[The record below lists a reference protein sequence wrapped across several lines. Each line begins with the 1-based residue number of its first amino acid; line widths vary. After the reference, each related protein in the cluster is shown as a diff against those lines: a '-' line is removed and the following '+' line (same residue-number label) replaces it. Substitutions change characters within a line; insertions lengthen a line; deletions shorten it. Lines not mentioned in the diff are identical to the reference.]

1 MKSIKDIN
9 FAGRKV
15 LLRVDFNVPMNDQK
29 QITDDTR
36 MRESMPTI
44 EKLLKDGAAI
54 IIMAHFG
61 RPKKGGFEPELTLE
75 PVAKYLET
83 LVKRPVK
90 FTQELLGSGKPEQ
103 MAKELKSGEVMLLEN
118 IRFYPEETKG
128 GEDLARQLAA
138 LGDCYINDAFG
149 AAHREH
155 SSTAV
160 IARFFPNDKYFGF
173 LMENE
178 VRNLEKL
185 MQNPPRPFTAI
196 IGGSK
201 VSSKIGILEN
211 LLDKV
216 DNMIIIGGMRYTFT
230 KALGGKIGNSICEDD
245 KLDLARELMRRMDAK
260 GVKYY
265 LPVDSVIGDKFGND
279 ANTKIVP
286 SGEVPD
292 GWESCDRRAFGARDL
307 RQRHQGHRP
316 ERRRELQE
324 RLLRGRRWR
333 RQRGCRQADAPRRPD
348 ELCLHRWRRHARI
361 PRRQGPPRHQSH
373 PGLIPN
379 GEKPSKAGL
388 QALPFFILKSL
399 CRPPPMTWANHRSDI
414 GETYYHP

>member
-1 MKSIKDIN
+1 MKSIKDVN
-9 FAGRKV
+9 FKGRKV
-15 LLRVDFNVPMNDQK
+15 LLRVDFNVPVDDNK
-29 QITDDTR
+29 NITDDTR

-44 EKLLKDGAAI
+44 NKLLADGAAI

-61 RPKKGGFEPELTLE
+61 RPKKGGFEPEFTLA
-75 PVAKYLET
+75 PVAKHLEELT
-83 LVKRPVK
+83 GRPVK
-90 FTQELLGSGKPEQ
+90 FTQALLGSGEPEA
-103 MAKELKSGEVMLLEN
+103 MAAALKDGEVMLLEN
-118 IRFYPEETKG
+118 IRFYPGETKG
-128 GEDLARQLAA
+128 DVALAEQLSK

-160 IARFFPNDKYFGF
+160 IAKFFPNEKYFGF

-245 KLDLARELMRRMDAK
+245 KLDLAKELMRRMDEK

-279 ANTKIVP
+279 ANTQIVP

-292 GWESCDRRAFGARDL
+292 GWESMDCGPESCKAIRDIIMGSKTIL
-307 RQRHQGHRP
+307 WNGP
-316 ERRRELQE
+316 AGVFELDTFAKGTRDIAQSV
-324 RLLRGRRWR
+324 
-333 RQRGCRQADAPRRPD
+333 ADA
-348 ELCLHRWRRHARI
+348 CK
-361 PRRQGPPRHQSH
+361 QGCFAAVGGGDSVAAVKQMHLADQMSYVSTGGGAMLEYLEGKVL
-373 PGLIPN
+373 PGI
-379 GEKPSKAGL
+379 KAI
-388 QALPFFILKSL
+388 Q
-399 CRPPPMTWANHRSDI
+399 D
-414 GETYYHP
+414 

>member
-1 MKSIKDIN
+1 MKSIKDVN
-9 FAGRKV
+9 FKGRKV
-15 LLRVDFNVPMNDQK
+15 LLRVDFNVPVDDKKN
-29 QITDDTR
+29 ITDDTR

-44 EKLLKDGAAI
+44 KKLLADGASI

-61 RPKKGGFEPELTLE
+61 RPKKGGFEPEFTLE
-75 PVAKYLET
+75 PVAIHLEE
-83 LVKRPVK
+83 LAGCNVK
-90 FTQELLGSGKPEQ
+90 FTNSLLGSGEPEK
-103 MAKELKSGEVMLLEN
+103 MAAELKEGEILLLEN
-118 IRFYPEETKG
+118 IRFYPGETKG
-128 GEDLARQLAA
+128 DEALAEQLSK

-160 IARFFPNDKYFGF
+160 IAKFFPNDKYFGF

-185 MQNPPRPFTAI
+185 MHGAPRPFTAI

-245 KLDLARELMRRMDAK
+245 KMDLALELMRRMDEK

-279 ANTKIVP
+279 ANTQIVP

-292 GWESCDRRAFGARDL
+292 GWESMDCGPESCKAIRDIILASKTILWNGPAGVFELSTFAKGTNEIALSVAEACKQGCFAAVGGGDSVAAVKQMGLADQMSYVSTGGGAML
-307 RQRHQGHRP
+307 EYLEGKV
-316 ERRRELQE
+316 L
-324 RLLRGRRWR
+324 
-333 RQRGCRQADAPRRPD
+333 
-348 ELCLHRWRRHARI
+348 
-361 PRRQGPPRHQSH
+361 
-373 PGLIPN
+373 PGI
-379 GEKPSKAGL
+379 KAI
-388 QALPFFILKSL
+388 Q
-399 CRPPPMTWANHRSDI
+399 D
-414 GETYYHP
+414 

>member
-36 MRESMPTI
+36 IRESMPTI
-44 EKLLKDGAAI
+44 EKLLKDGAAV

-61 RPKKGGFEPELTLE
+61 RPKKGGFEPEFTLE

-83 LVKRPVK
+83 IVGRPVH
-90 FTQELLGSGKPEQ
+90 FTQALLGSGEVEQ
-103 MAKELKSGEVMLLEN
+103 MAQNLKGGEIMLLEN

-128 GEDLARQLAA
+128 DVQFAERLSK

-155 SSTAV
+155 CSTAV

-185 MQNPPRPFTAI
+185 MHNAPRPFTAI

-211 LLDKV
+211 LIDKV

-230 KALGGKIGNSICEDD
+230 KAMGGKIGNSICEDD
-245 KLDLARELMRRMDAK
+245 KMDLALDLMRRMDEK

-279 ANTKIVP
+279 ANTQIVP

-292 GWESCDRRAFGARDL
+292 GWESMDCGPESCKAIHDIIMNSKTILWNGPAGVFELETFAKGTKAIAQSVAESCKQGCFAAVGGGDSVAAVKQMGLADQMSYVSTGGGAML
-307 RQRHQGHRP
+307 EYLEGKVLP
-316 ERRRELQE
+316 GIKAVQE
-324 RLLRGRRWR
+324 
-333 RQRGCRQADAPRRPD
+333 
-348 ELCLHRWRRHARI
+348 
-361 PRRQGPPRHQSH
+361 
-373 PGLIPN
+373 
-379 GEKPSKAGL
+379 
-388 QALPFFILKSL
+388 
-399 CRPPPMTWANHRSDI
+399 
-414 GETYYHP
+414 

>member
-15 LLRVDFNVPMNDQK
+15 LLRVDFNVPVDDNK
-29 QITDDTR
+29 HITDDTR

-44 EKLLKDGAAI
+44 EKLLKDGAAV

-75 PVAKYLET
+75 PVARHLET
-83 LVKRPVK
+83 LVGRPVL

-103 MAKELKSGEVMLLEN
+103 MAKDLKGGEVLLLEN

-128 GEDLARQLAA
+128 GEELARQLAA

-216 DNMIIIGGMRYTFT
+216 DNMVIIGGMRYTFT

-245 KLDLARELMRRMDAK
+245 KLDLARDLMQRMDAK

-265 LPVDSVIGDKFGND
+265 LPVDSVIGDKFSND
-279 ANTKIVP
+279 ANTRIVP

-292 GWESCDRRAFGARDL
+292 GWESMDCGPESCKAIHDIVMKSKTILWNGPAGVFELDTFAKGTKAIAQSVAESCKQGCFAAVGGGDSVAAVKLMGLADQMSYVSTGGGAML
-307 RQRHQGHRP
+307 EYLEGKT
-316 ERRRELQE
+316 L
-324 RLLRGRRWR
+324 
-333 RQRGCRQADAPRRPD
+333 
-348 ELCLHRWRRHARI
+348 
-361 PRRQGPPRHQSH
+361 
-373 PGLIPN
+373 PGI
-379 GEKPSKAGL
+379 KA
-388 QALPFFILKSL
+388 IS
-399 CRPPPMTWANHRSDI
+399 
-414 GETYYHP
+414 E

>member
-1 MKSIKDIN
+1 MKSIKDVN
-9 FAGRKV
+9 FKGRKV
-15 LLRVDFNVPMNDQK
+15 LLRVDFNVPVDDNK
-29 QITDDTR
+29 NITDDTR

-44 EKLLKDGAAI
+44 NKLLADGASI

-61 RPKKGGFEPELTLE
+61 RPKKGGFEPEFTLE
-75 PVAKYLET
+75 PVAKHLKELT
-83 LVKRPVK
+83 GRDVK
-90 FTQELLGSGKPEQ
+90 FTQALLGSGEPEK
-103 MAKELKSGEVMLLEN
+103 MAAELKDGEIMLLEN
-118 IRFYPEETKG
+118 IRFYPGETKG
-128 GEDLARQLAA
+128 DEALAEQLSK

-160 IARFFPNDKYFGF
+160 IAKFFPNDKYFGF

-185 MQNPPRPFTAI
+185 MHDAPRPFTAI

-211 LLDKV
+211 LIDKV

-230 KALGGKIGNSICEDD
+230 KSLGGKIGNSICEDD
-245 KLDLARELMRRMDAK
+245 KLDLARDLMRRMDEK

-279 ANTKIVP
+279 ANTQIVA

-292 GWESCDRRAFGARDL
+292 GWESMDCGPESCKAIRDIIMQSKTIL
-307 RQRHQGHRP
+307 WNGP
-316 ERRRELQE
+316 AGVFELSTFAKGTNE
-324 RLLRGRRWR
+324 IAISV
-333 RQRGCRQADAPRRPD
+333 ADA
-348 ELCLHRWRRHARI
+348 CK
-361 PRRQGPPRHQSH
+361 QGCFAAVGGGDSVAAVKQMGLADQMSYVSTGGGAMLEYLEGKVL
-373 PGLIPN
+373 PGI
-379 GEKPSKAGL
+379 KAI
-388 QALPFFILKSL
+388 Q
-399 CRPPPMTWANHRSDI
+399 
-414 GETYYHP
+414 E

>member
-1 MKSIKDIN
+1 MKSIKEIN
-9 FAGRKV
+9 FVGKKV
-15 LLRVDFNVPMNDQK
+15 LLRVDFNVPMDDQK
-29 QITDDTR
+29 RITDDTR

-44 EKLLKDGAAI
+44 EKLLSDGAAV

-75 PVAKYLET
+75 PVAKHLET
-83 LVKRPVK
+83 LVGRPVR
-90 FTQELLGSGKPEQ
+90 FTQELLGSGVPEQ
-103 MAKELKSGEVMLLEN
+103 MARDLKGGEVMLLEN
-118 IRFYPEETKG
+118 IRFYPGETKG
-128 GEDLARQLAA
+128 DEELARQLAD

-160 IARFFPNDKYFGF
+160 IARFFPQAKYFGF

-185 MQNPPRPFTAI
+185 MHDAPRPFTAI

-230 KALGGKIGNSICEDD
+230 KALGGRIGNSICEDD
-245 KLDLARELMRRMDAK
+245 KLDLARELMRRMDEK
-260 GVKYY
+260 GVRYY
-265 LPVDSVIGDKFGND
+265 LPVDSVVGDKFGND
-279 ANTKIVP
+279 ANTQIVP

-292 GWESCDRRAFGARDL
+292 GWESMDCGPESCKAIHDIVMNSKTILWNGPAGVFELETFAKGTHAIARSVAESCKQGCFAAVGGGDSVAAVKQMGIADQMSYVSTGGGAML
-307 RQRHQGHRP
+307 EYLEGKV
-316 ERRRELQE
+316 L
-324 RLLRGRRWR
+324 
-333 RQRGCRQADAPRRPD
+333 
-348 ELCLHRWRRHARI
+348 
-361 PRRQGPPRHQSH
+361 
-373 PGLIPN
+373 PGI
-379 GEKPSKAGL
+379 KAI
-388 QALPFFILKSL
+388 Q
-399 CRPPPMTWANHRSDI
+399 D
-414 GETYYHP
+414 

>member
-1 MKSIKDIN
+1 MKSIKDVN

-15 LLRVDFNVPMNDQK
+15 LLRVDFNVPVDEHKN
-29 QITDDTR
+29 ITDDTR
-36 MRESMPTI
+36 MRESMPTLT
-44 EKLLKDGAAI
+44 KLLSDGAAV

-61 RPKKGGFEPELTLE
+61 RPKKGGFEAEFTLE
-75 PVAKYLET
+75 PVARHLET
-83 LVKRPVK
+83 LLGRKVA
-90 FTQELLGSGKPEQ
+90 FTQALLGSGEPET
-103 MAKELKSGEVMLLEN
+103 MAKNLKGGEVMLLEN
-118 IRFYPEETKG
+118 IRFYPGETKG
-128 GEDLARQLAA
+128 DEELAAQLAK

-160 IARFFPNDKYFGF
+160 IAKFFPNDKYFGY

-230 KALGGKIGNSICEDD
+230 KAFGGKIGNSICEDD
-245 KLDLARELMRRMDAK
+245 KLDLARELMRRMDEK

-279 ANTKIVP
+279 ANTQIVP

-292 GWESCDRRAFGARDL
+292 GWESMDCGPESCKAIRDIIMASKTIL
-307 RQRHQGHRP
+307 WNGP
-316 ERRRELQE
+316 AGVFELSTFAKGTNHIAQSV
-324 RLLRGRRWR
+324 
-333 RQRGCRQADAPRRPD
+333 ADA
-348 ELCLHRWRRHARI
+348 CK
-361 PRRQGPPRHQSH
+361 QGCFAAVGGGDSVAAVKQMGLADQMSYVSTGGGAMLEYLEGKVL
-373 PGLIPN
+373 PGI
-379 GEKPSKAGL
+379 KA
-388 QALPFFILKSL
+388 IK
-399 CRPPPMTWANHRSDI
+399 D
-414 GETYYHP
+414 

>member
-1 MKSIKDIN
+1 MKSIKDIC

-36 MRESMPTI
+36 IRESMPTI
-44 EKLLKDGAAI
+44 EKLLSDGAAV

-61 RPKKGGFEPELTLE
+61 RPKKGGFEPEFTLQ
-75 PVAKYLET
+75 PVAQYLEK
-83 LVKRPVK
+83 LVNRPVH
-90 FTQELLGSGKPEQ
+90 FTQALLGSGEVEQ
-103 MAKELKSGEVMLLEN
+103 MAQNLKGGEVMLMEN

-128 GEDLARQLAA
+128 DVQFAERLSK
-138 LGDCYINDAFG
+138 LGDCYVNDAFG

-155 SSTAV
+155 CSTAV
-160 IARFFPNDKYFGF
+160 VARFFPNDKYFGF

-185 MQNPPRPFTAI
+185 MHNAPRPFTAI

-211 LLDKV
+211 LIDKV

-230 KALGGKIGNSICEDD
+230 KAMGGKIGNSICEDD
-245 KLDLARELMRRMDAK
+245 KMDLALDLMRRMDEK

-279 ANTKIVP
+279 ANTQIVA

-292 GWESCDRRAFGARDL
+292 GWESMDCGPESCKAIHDIIMASKTILWNGPAGVFELETFAKGTKAIAQSVAESCKQGCFAAVGGGDSVAAVKQMGLADQMSYVSTGGGAML
-307 RQRHQGHRP
+307 EYLEGKVLP
-316 ERRRELQE
+316 GIKAIQE
-324 RLLRGRRWR
+324 
-333 RQRGCRQADAPRRPD
+333 
-348 ELCLHRWRRHARI
+348 
-361 PRRQGPPRHQSH
+361 
-373 PGLIPN
+373 
-379 GEKPSKAGL
+379 
-388 QALPFFILKSL
+388 
-399 CRPPPMTWANHRSDI
+399 
-414 GETYYHP
+414 

>member
-1 MKSIKDIN
+1 MKSIKDVN
-9 FAGRKV
+9 FKGRKV
-15 LLRVDFNVPMNDQK
+15 LLRVDFNVPVDDNK
-29 QITDDTR
+29 NITDDTR

-44 EKLLKDGAAI
+44 NKLLADGASI

-61 RPKKGGFEPELTLE
+61 RPKKGGFEPELSLA
-75 PVAKYLET
+75 PVAKHLET
-83 LVKRPVK
+83 LTGRPVQ
-90 FTQELLGSGKPEQ
+90 FSQSLLGEGKVEQ
-103 MAKELKSGEVMLLEN
+103 MAKDLKEGEILLLEN

-128 GEDLARQLAA
+128 GVELAEQLAK

-216 DNMIIIGGMRYTFT
+216 DNMVIIGGMRYTFT
-230 KALGGKIGNSICEDD
+230 KAMGGKIGNSICEDD
-245 KLDLARELMRRMDAK
+245 KMDLALELMKKMDER

-265 LPVDSVIGDKFGND
+265 LPSDSVIADKFAND
-279 ANTKIVP
+279 ANTQIVP
-286 SGEVPD
+286 SNAVPD
-292 GWESCDRRAFGARDL
+292 GWESMDCGPESCKMLRDVIMSSKTILWNGPAGVFELPTFAKGTHEIAKCVAEACKQGCFAAVGGGDSVAAVKQMGIADQMSYVSTGGGAML
-307 RQRHQGHRP
+307 EYLEGKT
-316 ERRRELQE
+316 L
-324 RLLRGRRWR
+324 
-333 RQRGCRQADAPRRPD
+333 
-348 ELCLHRWRRHARI
+348 
-361 PRRQGPPRHQSH
+361 
-373 PGLIPN
+373 PGIAAI
-379 GEKPSKAGL
+379 K
-388 QALPFFILKSL
+388 
-399 CRPPPMTWANHRSDI
+399 D
-414 GETYYHP
+414 

>member
-1 MKSIKDIN
+1 MKSIKDVN
-9 FAGRKV
+9 FKGRKV
-15 LLRVDFNVPMNDQK
+15 LLRVDFNVPVDDNK
-29 QITDDTR
+29 NITDDTR

-44 EKLLKDGAAI
+44 NKLLADGAAI

-61 RPKKGGFEPELTLE
+61 RPKKGGFEPEFTLA
-75 PVAKYLET
+75 PVAKHLEELT
-83 LVKRPVK
+83 GRPVK
-90 FTQELLGSGKPEQ
+90 FTQALLGSGEPEA
-103 MAKELKSGEVMLLEN
+103 MAAALKDGEVMLLEN
-118 IRFYPEETKG
+118 IRFYPGETKG
-128 GEDLARQLAA
+128 DLALAEQLSK

-160 IARFFPNDKYFGF
+160 IAKFFPNDKYFGF

-245 KLDLARELMRRMDAK
+245 KLDLAKELMRRMDEK

-279 ANTKIVP
+279 ANTQIVR

-292 GWESCDRRAFGARDL
+292 GWESMDCGPESCKAIRDIIMGSKTIL
-307 RQRHQGHRP
+307 WNGP
-316 ERRRELQE
+316 AGVFELDTFAKGTRDIAQSV
-324 RLLRGRRWR
+324 
-333 RQRGCRQADAPRRPD
+333 ADA
-348 ELCLHRWRRHARI
+348 CK
-361 PRRQGPPRHQSH
+361 QGCFAAVGGGDSVAAVKQMHLADQMSYVSTGGGAMLEYLEGKVL
-373 PGLIPN
+373 PGI
-379 GEKPSKAGL
+379 KAI
-388 QALPFFILKSL
+388 Q
-399 CRPPPMTWANHRSDI
+399 D
-414 GETYYHP
+414 

>member
-1 MKSIKDIN
+1 MKSIKDVN
-9 FAGRKV
+9 FKGRKV
-15 LLRVDFNVPMNDQK
+15 LLRVDFNVPVDDNK
-29 QITDDTR
+29 NITDDTR

-44 EKLLKDGAAI
+44 NKLLADGAAI

-61 RPKKGGFEPELTLE
+61 RPKKGGFEPEFTLA
-75 PVAKYLET
+75 PVAKHLEELT
-83 LVKRPVK
+83 GRPVK
-90 FTQELLGSGKPEQ
+90 FTQALLGSGEPEA
-103 MAKELKSGEVMLLEN
+103 MAAALKDGEVMLLEN
-118 IRFYPEETKG
+118 IRFYPGETKG
-128 GEDLARQLAA
+128 DVALAEQLSK

-160 IARFFPNDKYFGF
+160 IAKFFPNDKYFGF

-178 VRNLEKL
+178 VCNLEKL

-230 KALGGKIGNSICEDD
+230 KALGGRIGNSICEDD
-245 KLDLARELMRRMDAK
+245 KLDLAKELMRRMDEK

-279 ANTKIVP
+279 ANTQIVP

-292 GWESCDRRAFGARDL
+292 GWESMDCGPESCKAIRDIIMGSKTIL
-307 RQRHQGHRP
+307 WNGP
-316 ERRRELQE
+316 AGVFELDTFAKGTRDIAQSV
-324 RLLRGRRWR
+324 
-333 RQRGCRQADAPRRPD
+333 ADA
-348 ELCLHRWRRHARI
+348 CK
-361 PRRQGPPRHQSH
+361 QGCFAAVGGGDSVAAVKQMHLADQMSYVSTGGGAMLEYLEGKVL
-373 PGLIPN
+373 PGI
-379 GEKPSKAGL
+379 KAI
-388 QALPFFILKSL
+388 Q
-399 CRPPPMTWANHRSDI
+399 D
-414 GETYYHP
+414 

>member
-9 FAGRKV
+9 FKGRRV
-15 LLRVDFNVPMNDQK
+15 LLRVDFNVPMDDNK
-29 QITDDTR
+29 KITDDTR
-36 MRESMPTI
+36 IQESLPTI
-44 EKLLKDGAAI
+44 KKLLSDGAAI

-61 RPKKGGFEPELTLE
+61 RPKKGGFEPEFTLE

-83 LVKRPVK
+83 VIGRPVQ
-90 FTQELLGSGKPEQ
+90 FTQSLLGEGKVEQ
-103 MAKELKSGEVMLLEN
+103 MAKELKDG
-118 IRFYPEETKG
+118 
-128 GEDLARQLAA
+128 
-138 LGDCYINDAFG
+138 G

-160 IARFFPNDKYFGF
+160 IAKFFPNDKYFGF

-185 MQNPPRPFTAI
+185 MQNPSRPFTAI

-211 LLDKV
+211 LIDKV

-245 KLDLARELMRRMDAK
+245 KLDLARELMQRMEQK

-279 ANTKIVP
+279 ANTQIVP

-292 GWESCDRRAFGARDL
+292 GWESMDCG
-307 RQRHQGHRP
+307 P
-316 ERRRELQE
+316 ESCKAIREIIMGSKTILWNGPAGVFELSTFAKGTKDIAQSV
-324 RLLRGRRWR
+324 
-333 RQRGCRQADAPRRPD
+333 ADA
-348 ELCLHRWRRHARI
+348 CK
-361 PRRQGPPRHQSH
+361 QGCFAAVGGGDSVAAVKQMHLADQMSYVSTGGGAMLEYLEGKVL
-373 PGLIPN
+373 PGI
-379 GEKPSKAGL
+379 KAIQG
-388 QALPFFILKSL
+388 
-399 CRPPPMTWANHRSDI
+399 
-414 GETYYHP
+414 

>member
-36 MRESMPTI
+36 IRESMPTI
-44 EKLLKDGAAI
+44 EKLLADGAAV

-61 RPKKGGFEPELTLE
+61 RPKKGGFEAEFTLQ

-83 LVKRPVK
+83 IVGRPVH
-90 FTQELLGSGKPEQ
+90 FTQALLGSGEVEQ
-103 MAKELKSGEVMLLEN
+103 MAQNLKGGEVMLMEN

-128 GEDLARQLAA
+128 DVQFAERLSK
-138 LGDCYINDAFG
+138 LGDCYVNDAFG

-155 SSTAV
+155 CSTAV

-185 MQNPPRPFTAI
+185 MHNAPHPFTAI

-211 LLDKV
+211 LIDKV

-230 KALGGKIGNSICEDD
+230 KAMGGKIGNSICEDD
-245 KLDLARELMRRMDAK
+245 KMDLALDLMRRMDEK

-279 ANTKIVP
+279 ANTQIVA

-292 GWESCDRRAFGARDL
+292 GWESMDCGPESCKAIHDIIMNSKTILWNGPAGVFELETFAKGTKAIAQSVAESCKQGCFAAVGGGDSVAAVKQMGLADQMSYVSTGGGAML
-307 RQRHQGHRP
+307 EYLEGKVLP
-316 ERRRELQE
+316 GIKAVQE
-324 RLLRGRRWR
+324 
-333 RQRGCRQADAPRRPD
+333 
-348 ELCLHRWRRHARI
+348 
-361 PRRQGPPRHQSH
+361 
-373 PGLIPN
+373 
-379 GEKPSKAGL
+379 
-388 QALPFFILKSL
+388 
-399 CRPPPMTWANHRSDI
+399 
-414 GETYYHP
+414 

>member
-1 MKSIKDIN
+1 MKSIKDTN
-9 FAGRKV
+9 FAGKKV
-15 LLRVDFNVPMNDQK
+15 LLRVDFNVPVDENK
-29 QITDDTR
+29 RITDDTR
-36 MRESMPTI
+36 IRESMPTI
-44 EKLLKDGAAI
+44 EKLLGDGAAI

-90 FTQELLGSGKPEQ
+90 FTQDLLGTGVPEQ
-103 MAKELKSGEVMLLEN
+103 MAKELKGGEVMLLEN

-128 GEDLARQLAA
+128 GEELARQLAA
-138 LGDCYINDAFG
+138 LGDCYVNDAFG

-245 KLDLARELMRRMDAK
+245 KLDLARELMSRMDAK

-265 LPVDSVIGDKFGND
+265 LPVDSVIGDKFSND
-279 ANTKIVP
+279 ANTQVVP

-292 GWESCDRRAFGARDL
+292 GWESMDCGPESCKAIRDIIMQSKTILWNGPAGVFELATFAKGTNDIARSV
-307 RQRHQGHRP
+307 
-316 ERRRELQE
+316 
-324 RLLRGRRWR
+324 
-333 RQRGCRQADAPRRPD
+333 ADACKQGCFAAVGGGD
-348 ELCLHRWRRHARI
+348 SVAAVKQMGLADQMSYVSTGGGAMLEYLEGKEL
-361 PRRQGPPRHQSH
+361 
-373 PGLIPN
+373 PGI
-379 GEKPSKAGL
+379 KA
-388 QALPFFILKSL
+388 IK
-399 CRPPPMTWANHRSDI
+399 D
-414 GETYYHP
+414 

>member
-1 MKSIKDIN
+1 MKSIKDVN
-9 FAGRKV
+9 FKGRKV
-15 LLRVDFNVPMNDQK
+15 LLRVDFNVPVDDNK
-29 QITDDTR
+29 NITDDTR

-44 EKLLKDGAAI
+44 NKLLADGAAI

-61 RPKKGGFEPELTLE
+61 RPKKGGFEPEFTLA
-75 PVAKYLET
+75 PVAKHLEELT
-83 LVKRPVK
+83 GRPVK
-90 FTQELLGSGKPEQ
+90 FTQALLGSGEPEA
-103 MAKELKSGEVMLLEN
+103 MAASLKDGEVMLLEN
-118 IRFYPEETKG
+118 IRFYPGETKG
-128 GEDLARQLAA
+128 DVALAEQLSK

-160 IARFFPNDKYFGF
+160 IAKFFPNDKYFGF

-216 DNMIIIGGMRYTFT
+216 ENMIIIGGMRYTFT

-245 KLDLARELMRRMDAK
+245 KLDLAKELMRRMDEK

-279 ANTKIVP
+279 ANTQIVR

-292 GWESCDRRAFGARDL
+292 GWESMDCGPESCKAIRDIIMGSKTIL
-307 RQRHQGHRP
+307 WNGP
-316 ERRRELQE
+316 AGVFELDTFAKGTRDIAQSV
-324 RLLRGRRWR
+324 
-333 RQRGCRQADAPRRPD
+333 ADA
-348 ELCLHRWRRHARI
+348 CK
-361 PRRQGPPRHQSH
+361 QGCFAAVGGGDSVAAVKQMHLADQMSYVSTGGGAMLEYLEGKVL
-373 PGLIPN
+373 PGI
-379 GEKPSKAGL
+379 KAI
-388 QALPFFILKSL
+388 Q
-399 CRPPPMTWANHRSDI
+399 D
-414 GETYYHP
+414 

>member
-15 LLRVDFNVPMNDQK
+15 LLRVDFNVPVVDVRDQSGANVPPHK
-29 QITDDTR
+29 HITDDTR

-44 EKLLKDGAAI
+44 EKLLADGAAV

-61 RPKKGGFEPELTLE
+61 RPKKGGFEPELSLE
-75 PVAKYLET
+75 PVAKHLET
-83 LVKRPVK
+83 LVGRPVR
-90 FTQELLGSGKPEQ
+90 FTQELLGSGVPEQ
-103 MAKELKSGEVMLLEN
+103 MAKELKGGEVMLLEN

-128 GEDLARQLAA
+128 GEELARRLAA

-160 IARFFPNDKYFGF
+160 IARFFPNDKHFGF

-185 MQNPPRPFTAI
+185 MHGAPRPFTAI

-230 KALGGKIGNSICEDD
+230 KALGGRIGNSICEDD
-245 KLDLARELMRRMDAK
+245 KLDLARDLMRRMDEK

-265 LPVDSVIGDKFGND
+265 LPVDSVIGDKFAND
-279 ANTKIVP
+279 ANTRIVP

-292 GWESCDRRAFGARDL
+292 GWESMDCGPESCRAIRDIILASKTILWNGPAGVFELSTFAKGTNDIARSVADA
-307 RQRHQGHRP
+307 
-316 ERRRELQE
+316 
-324 RLLRGRRWR
+324 
-333 RQRGCRQADAPRRPD
+333 CRQGCFAAVGGGDSVAAVKQMGLADQMSYVSTGGGAML
-348 ELCLHRWRRHARI
+348 EYLEGKTL
-361 PRRQGPPRHQSH
+361 
-373 PGLIPN
+373 PGI
-379 GEKPSKAGL
+379 KAIEG
-388 QALPFFILKSL
+388 
-399 CRPPPMTWANHRSDI
+399 
-414 GETYYHP
+414 

>member
-9 FAGRKV
+9 FNGRKV
-15 LLRVDFNVPMNDQK
+15 LLRVDFNVPMDENK
-29 QITDDTR
+29 NITDDTR
-36 MRESMPTI
+36 MRESLPTI
-44 EKLLKDGAAI
+44 NKLLADGAAI

-61 RPKKGGFEPELTLE
+61 RPKKGGFEPELTLQ
-75 PVAKYLET
+75 PVAKHLET
-83 LVKRPVK
+83 LINRPVQ
-90 FTQELLGSGKPEQ
+90 FTQSLLGEGKAEE
-103 MAKELKSGEVMLLEN
+103 MAENLKNGEVMLLEN

-128 GEDLARQLAA
+128 GAALAEQLAK

-211 LLDKV
+211 LIDKV
-216 DNMIIIGGMRYTFT
+216 DNMVIIGGMRYTFT

-245 KLDLARELMRRMDAK
+245 KMDLAIELMKKMEAR

-265 LPVDSVIGDKFGND
+265 LPSDSVIADKFAND
-279 ANTKIVP
+279 ANTQIVP
-286 SGEVPD
+286 SNAVPD
-292 GWESCDRRAFGARDL
+292 GWESMDCGPESCKMLREVIMSSKTILWNGPAGVFELPAFAKGTNEIAKCVAEACKQGTFAAVGGGDSVAAVKQMGLADQMSYVSTGGGAML
-307 RQRHQGHRP
+307 EYLEGKTLPGIAAIQG
-316 ERRRELQE
+316 
-324 RLLRGRRWR
+324 
-333 RQRGCRQADAPRRPD
+333 
-348 ELCLHRWRRHARI
+348 
-361 PRRQGPPRHQSH
+361 
-373 PGLIPN
+373 
-379 GEKPSKAGL
+379 
-388 QALPFFILKSL
+388 
-399 CRPPPMTWANHRSDI
+399 
-414 GETYYHP
+414 

>member
-9 FAGRKV
+9 FKGRKV
-15 LLRVDFNVPMNDQK
+15 LLRVDFNVPVDDNK
-29 QITDDTR
+29 NITDDTR

-44 EKLLKDGAAI
+44 EKLLNDGAAI

-61 RPKKGGFEPELTLE
+61 RPKGGFDAELSLA
-75 PVAKYLET
+75 PVAKHLEE
-83 LVKRPVK
+83 LIGRPVQ
-90 FTQELLGSGKPEQ
+90 FTQELLGDKVAA
-103 MAKELKSGEVMLLEN
+103 MAQNLKDGEVMLLEN

-128 GEDLARQLAA
+128 GVELAEQLSK

-155 SSTAV
+155 SSTAA

-211 LLDKV
+211 LIDKV
-216 DNMIIIGGMRYTFT
+216 DNMVIIGGMRYTFT

-245 KLDLARELMRRMDAK
+245 KMELALDLMKKMDEH

-265 LPVDSVIGDKFGND
+265 LPTDSVIADNFSND
-279 ANTKIVP
+279 ANTQIVP
-286 SGEVPD
+286 SNAVPD
-292 GWESCDRRAFGARDL
+292 GWESMDCGPESCKMLRDVIMASKTILWNGPAGVFELPAFAKGTNEIAKCVAEACKQGTFAAVGGGDSVAAVKQMGLADQMSYVSTGGGAML
-307 RQRHQGHRP
+307 EYLEGKV
-316 ERRRELQE
+316 L
-324 RLLRGRRWR
+324 
-333 RQRGCRQADAPRRPD
+333 
-348 ELCLHRWRRHARI
+348 
-361 PRRQGPPRHQSH
+361 
-373 PGLIPN
+373 PGIAAI
-379 GEKPSKAGL
+379 K
-388 QALPFFILKSL
+388 
-399 CRPPPMTWANHRSDI
+399 D
-414 GETYYHP
+414 